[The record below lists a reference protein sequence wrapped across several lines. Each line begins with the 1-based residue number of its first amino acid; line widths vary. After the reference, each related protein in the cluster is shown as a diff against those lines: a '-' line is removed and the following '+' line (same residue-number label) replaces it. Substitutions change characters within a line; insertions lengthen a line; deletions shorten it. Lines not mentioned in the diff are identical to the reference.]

1 MGFNSN
7 GGRFGDSGIS
17 HYQKKESSDLKP
29 GSTIYAHQGSFGSLF
44 CIPTAQTSTEAN
56 PFVLS
61 LSKHAFFPS
70 DITEF
75 ALRKSIV
82 RALKIFHGMGLN
94 WKI

>member
-1 MGFNSN
+1 MRRTCARIRSFP
-7 GGRFGDSGIS
+7 IS
-17 HYQKKESSDLKP
+17 S
-29 GSTIYAHQGSFGSLF
+29 
-44 CIPTAQTSTEAN
+44 AQANDRSQPDHPELVEEQLRTSEQLVALAYLVPKIIDMANDMTE
-56 PFVLS
+56 FIFLS
-61 LSKHAFFPS
+61 P